1 MRMILAVLIFV
12 FLLTPAAAYTVTV
25 VIEGYNNSALLNITG
40 VNIERYVSS
49 GSQISLPE
57 GKYTFRLLAMN
68 KTFERDVEVNENT
81 TVVFDL
87 RFTNRT
93 DNISLTR
100 HIIVYGGIEVMEVLM
115 ITNSGDINFEGDLTV
130 ALPNHFGFT
139 VTDTTLSFMD
149 VSVDGRVTF
158 RDVIVPKNESGMIT
172 YTYRLKSNIL
182 SFNDTRHKIL
192 LLTSV
197 PVNDVLGLEFKGTE
211 DFKGKK
217 FEVYEGYTDRCR
229 VVFGN
234 ESGVTINPAVLVVV
248 LALSAALFLYF
259 KSRSGGWKL

>member
-1 MRMILAVLIFV
+1 MRVLVLLSLV

-40 VNIERYVSS
+40 ANIEQYVSS
-49 GSQISLPE
+49 GSEISLPE
-57 GKYTFRLLAMN
+57 GNYTFRLFAMN
-68 KTFERDVEVNENT
+68 KTFEKDVEVNENT

-130 ALPNHFGFT
+130 DLPGHSGFT

-149 VSVDGRVTF
+149 ISVDGDVTF
-158 RDVIVPKNESGMIT
+158 KDIIVPKHESGTVT
-172 YTYRLKSNIL
+172 YTYRLKSNVL
-182 SFNDTRHKIL
+182 SFNGTKYRIL
-192 LLTSV
+192 LLTSI
-197 PVNDVLGLEFKGTE
+197 PVKNVTGLEYKGTE

-217 FEVYEGYTDRCR
+217 FEVYEGYTGR
-229 VVFGN
+229 VVF
-234 ESGVTINPAVLVVV
+234 SGRGEVSVNPAVLAGI
-248 LALSAALFLYF
+248 LALSAAVFLYL